1 MKLRLLVRV
10 CPVLLIL
17 TLIFAG
23 GCASKQTQ
31 APGQGGQETQKSQDV
46 IKLKYACTYQET
58 EEGAMI
64 GYKFCDYV
72 EEKSGGRVKFER
84 YPGGVL
90 GGPPE
95 VLRLVSSGSVD
106 VVSFPHV
113 AFKDEIPLSAIPE
126 WSPGSPEKAVEY
138 FNKIFLEIPET
149 SALLEQEA
157 KEHNIKY
164 LNFVSGGSNAFV
176 SKKEVNSL
184 ADFKGKKL
192 GAGAAQEAF
201 AKLGV
206 TVVNVTP
213 PDIYEDFSRGIIDI
227 THMGF
232 GPTVQ
237 LKWYEVA
244 KCWVFD
250 GTYTAG
256 NPITVNLDTWNKLPS
271 DIQQIFIEGAKAA
284 SDYSIEL
291 TKSTKEQNIQTLKNA
306 GAVVKEL
313 SPEDAKQ
320 WFQNIF
326 EYGKNDMLERATKAG
341 KADQAK
347 TVLKYVDDLLG
358 ISQ

>member
-1 MKLRLLVRV
+1 MKLRLFLRI
-10 CPVLLIL
+10 CPMLMLLALIL
-17 TLIFAG
+17 VG
-23 GCASKQTQ
+23 GCGSKQSS
-31 APGQGGQETQKSQDV
+31 APGQGGQEPQKSQEV
-46 IKLKYACTYQET
+46 IKLKYACTYQKT
-58 EEGAMI
+58 EEGALI

-72 EEKSGGRVKFER
+72 EERSGGRVKFER

-90 GGPPE
+90 GGAPE
-95 VLRLVSSGSVD
+95 ILRLVSSGSVD

-113 AFKDEIPLSAIPE
+113 VFKDELPLSAIPE
-126 WSPGSPEKAVEY
+126 WSSGAPEKAVEY

-149 SALLEQEA
+149 SPLLEQEA
-157 KEHNIKY
+157 QEHNIKY
-164 LNFVSGGSNAFV
+164 LRFVSGGCNVFV
-176 SKKEVNSL
+176 SKKEINSL
-184 ADFKGKKL
+184 ADLKGKKL

-213 PDIYEDFSRGIIDI
+213 PDIYEDFSRGIIDV

-256 NPITVNLDTWNKLPS
+256 NPITVNLNTWNKLPP

-291 TKSTKEQNIQTLKNA
+291 AKNTREQNIQTLKNA

-313 SPEDAKQ
+313 SPAEAQQ

-326 EYGKNDMLERATKAG
+326 EYGKKDMLERATKAG
-341 KADQAK
+341 KAEQAK
-347 TVLKYVDDLLG
+347 IILKHVEEQLG
-358 ISQ
+358 MSK